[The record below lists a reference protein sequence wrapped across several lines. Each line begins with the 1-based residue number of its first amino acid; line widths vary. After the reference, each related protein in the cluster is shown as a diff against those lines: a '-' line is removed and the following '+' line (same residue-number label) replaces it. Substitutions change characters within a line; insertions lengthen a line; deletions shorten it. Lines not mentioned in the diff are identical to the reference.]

1 MPLNPKSSQQSSDFI
16 RAMVAEDMRT
26 GKYAGR
32 VVTRFPPEPNGYL
45 HIGHAKSICL
55 NFGIAEENEGG
66 VCHLRFDDTNP
77 ELEDIKYAESIQHD
91 VRWLGF
97 DWHDQLFFAS
107 DYFERLY
114 RYAVKL
120 IEDGNA
126 YVDSLSDEEIREY
139 RGTVTEPGRESP
151 YRNRSVHENLDLFQR
166 MRAGEFEDG
175 AHVLRA
181 RIRMDAPNM
190 VMRDPVL
197 YRIRHA
203 SHYRTGDEWCV
214 YPLYDFTHCLSDA
227 MEDVTHSLCSL
238 EFKDSRELYDWV
250 LDAAGIERPRTEQT
264 EFARLNLDY
273 TVVSKRKLV
282 RLVNEGHVRGWDD
295 PRLPTIA
302 GLRRRGVTP
311 EAIRQFC
318 DLIGVAKV
326 DSRIDIGKL
335 EFCVRD
341 NLNKQVPRVMCV
353 LRPLRLVIL
362 NYPEDQTEEI
372 DAPYYPHDVPKEGSR
387 KVPFSRVLYIER
399 DDFQEDPPSKFFRLA
414 PGREVRLRYAYFVK
428 CVDVVKDADTAE
440 ITEIHCTYDPE
451 TKGGGSA
458 SDGRKVKG
466 TLHWVSAGHSLP
478 AEVRLYDRLFVKAD
492 PEETAGG
499 EDFTAH
505 LNPHS
510 MVTLRES
517 RIEPSVAGD
526 APGTRYQFERQGY
539 FCSDSVDS
547 TPDALVFNRTVGLRD
562 TWAKVAA
569 KEREPVGSAKKKD
582 GTRRAKHKTS
592 DAPSAVDS
600 KTPEQS
606 AAVARFVGQGV
617 AADDARIL
625 ARDEV
630 LSGIFDEA
638 VRVHS
643 NPAAVAGWVV
653 NELRR
658 ELKHTAATDLPFTG
672 KQLGALAALVED
684 KTISRTMAKGV
695 FAEMVERG
703 GDPGDIVE
711 RRGLR
716 QQSDPSALEPIID
729 KLIAAH
735 QDKVAQYKAGKTG
748 LLRFFV
754 GQVMRET
761 EGRANPAVVSES
773 VRQRL
778 S

>member
-1 MPLNPKSSQQSSDFI
+1 
-16 RAMVAEDMRT
+16 
-26 GKYAGR
+26 
-32 VVTRFPPEPNGYL
+32 
-45 HIGHAKSICL
+45 
-55 NFGIAEENEGG
+55 
-66 VCHLRFDDTNP
+66 
-77 ELEDIKYAESIQHD
+77 
-91 VRWLGF
+91 
-97 DWHDQLFFAS
+97 
-107 DYFERLY
+107 
-114 RYAVKL
+114 
-120 IEDGNA
+120 
-126 YVDSLSDEEIREY
+126 
-139 RGTVTEPGRESP
+139 
-151 YRNRSVHENLDLFQR
+151 
-166 MRAGEFEDG
+166 
-175 AHVLRA
+175 
-181 RIRMDAPNM
+181 
-190 VMRDPVL
+190 
-197 YRIRHA
+197 
-203 SHYRTGDEWCV
+203 
-214 YPLYDFTHCLSDA
+214 
-227 MEDVTHSLCSL
+227 
-238 EFKDSRELYDWV
+238 
-250 LDAAGIERPRTEQT
+250 
-264 EFARLNLDY
+264 
-273 TVVSKRKLV
+273 
-282 RLVNEGHVRGWDD
+282 
-295 PRLPTIA
+295 
-302 GLRRRGVTP
+302 
-311 EAIRQFC
+311 
-318 DLIGVAKV
+318 
-326 DSRIDIGKL
+326 
-335 EFCVRD
+335 
-341 NLNKQVPRVMCV
+341 
-353 LRPLRLVIL
+353 
-362 NYPEDQTEEI
+362 
-372 DAPYYPHDVPKEGSR
+372 
-387 KVPFSRVLYIER
+387 
-399 DDFQEDPPSKFFRLA
+399 
-414 PGREVRLRYAYFVK
+414 
-428 CVDVVKDADTAE
+428 
-440 ITEIHCTYDPE
+440 
-451 TKGGGSA
+451 
-458 SDGRKVKG
+458 
-466 TLHWVSAGHSLP
+466 
-478 AEVRLYDRLFVKAD
+478 LYDRLFVKAD
-492 PEETAGG
+492 PEDTAGG
-499 EDFTAH
+499 GDFTAH

-569 KEREPVGSAKKKD
+569 KERDPVGSAKKKD

-592 DAPSAVDS
+592 DARSAVDS
-600 KTPEQS
+600 ETPEQS

-630 LSGIFDEA
+630 LSDIFDEA

-672 KQLGALAALVED
+672 KQLGALAALVDD

-695 FAEMVERG
+695 FAEMVKRG
-703 GDPGDIVE
+703 GEPGDIVE